1 MKTGIIV
8 EFIDRHKIVC
18 AVVLEV
24 KNRRLRLLTEA
35 NRELKLSESRILHE
49 SNINLDVLMGRDK
62 LSAALKETACRR
74 EILIK
79 QIDIK
84 ELWEVLHTE
93 QEWIDLDTMT
103 TFCFSEPVSCDHKA
117 AVARAFFKNRL
128 YFKFDNNRFFPN
140 TVEKVDQ
147 VATQLKEALQRKKII
162 EDGANWLKNVINSND
177 TVLIPKDKLLLIEIL
192 KSYYLFEKAS
202 KHYMFGKTLLEKAG
216 IKRTDNVLKLLV
228 KLGAWDLDE
237 NIDLYRHEIPLN
249 FSNKV
254 KDSAANIVRSQIENM
269 AGYNK
274 RKDFTNLPMMT
285 IDGPLTLDFD
295 DAISLE
301 KTDDYYRVGIH
312 IADVGHFVKK
322 GDFID
327 KAAMERGSSIY
338 MMERKI
344 SMIPSLLSEDAC
356 SLKHEKVRPA
366 ISIMANLTPV
376 AEVVDYEIFPS
387 IIKVKQQLTYHDA
400 SMMLKTDENISTLYN
415 IAMQIREKRLNQG
428 AVQISLP
435 EIEISTDENDE
446 LSVEKIDR
454 EDPCRIL
461 VMEIMILAN
470 WIMAQF
476 LTKNNLPAIFRSQ
489 PAPRERLFKKDEK
502 GSLFQNWMQRKHLSR
517 VVLSHEPEH
526 HSGLGLNAYVTATS
540 PIRRYFD
547 LATQRQIRVA
557 LDMEKPY
564 TNKEIRNIMHVIE
577 QPMRSVS
584 IVQNNR
590 QRYWLLK
597 YLETKVGQ
605 IEEAIVLGKMRNDYS
620 ILLKQYMIECSLPI
634 SIGIKLKPEDL
645 IHVQILHVNA
655 RKNALSV
662 FFV

>member
-564 TNKEIRNIMHVIE
+564 TNKEIRNIMHVID